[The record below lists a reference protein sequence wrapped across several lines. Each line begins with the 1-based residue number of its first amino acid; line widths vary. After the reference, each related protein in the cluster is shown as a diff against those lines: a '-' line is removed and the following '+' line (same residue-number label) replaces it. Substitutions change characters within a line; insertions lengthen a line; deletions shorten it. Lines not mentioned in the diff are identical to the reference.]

1 MSMMKRHLEDL
12 SVIFGYGGEINDD
25 VMKLGGD
32 LHDFYQANGISD
44 FSELPGAGD
53 WGKVMDLIAEQ
64 HDGYGTLRGWSL
76 ATYHPE
82 ASKPE
87 LAVLLVFD
95 EGLVTMGLL
104 NQNVLSATILH
115 TFENT
120 R

>member
-1 MSMMKRHLEDL
+1 MSQMKRHLEDL
-12 SVIFGYGGEINDD
+12 S
-25 VMKLGGD
+25 MTKLAKD
-32 LHDFYQANGISD
+32 LHDFYHANGISD
-44 FSELPGAGD
+44 FSELPDIGN

-64 HDGYGTLRGWSL
+64 HDNYGTLRGWSL
-76 ATYHPE
+76 TAHHPE

-95 EGLVTMGLL
+95 EGLVTVDLL
-104 NQNVLSATILH
+104 NLNVLSATILH